1 MAEQKNNA
9 VATAGNIA
17 HKLHGAAQVVR
28 GAVTADF
35 VAVISGATKL
45 ISPKVIAA
53 IIITILLVVLT
64 PVLVIF
70 SLPQV
75 LFNWGTLQD
84 SELSVRHEQAE
95 YLQGCY
101 NDTNM
106 SDEDLMWLISIDAVK
121 NNQDIMNM
129 SQNSVTDILK
139 YFTDDS
145 DKNPDNIMDKLG
157 FDENQKNWATL
168 MYNTVN
174 QAKEDNNADLP
185 IIAGGTNNGIPSE
198 AYNDET
204 FAKLI
209 NEAEKYLGY
218 PYVFGGSSPATSFDC
233 SGFVCWV
240 YTHSGV
246 HNLPRTTAQ
255 GIYDQCKRVSD
266 SEAKPGDL
274 IFFKGTYNAGETVTH
289 IGIYVG
295 NNRMLHCGNPI
306 QYTSIDTNYWRNHFY
321 AYGRL

>member
-121 NNQDIMNM
+121 NN
-129 SQNSVTDILK
+129 
-139 YFTDDS
+139 
-145 DKNPDNIMDKLG
+145 
-157 FDENQKNWATL
+157 
-168 MYNTVN
+168 
-174 QAKEDNNADLP
+174 
-185 IIAGGTNNGIPSE
+185 
-198 AYNDET
+198 
-204 FAKLI
+204 
-209 NEAEKYLGY
+209 
-218 PYVFGGSSPATSFDC
+218 
-233 SGFVCWV
+233 
-240 YTHSGV
+240 
-246 HNLPRTTAQ
+246 
-255 GIYDQCKRVSD
+255 
-266 SEAKPGDL
+266 
-274 IFFKGTYNAGETVTH
+274 
-289 IGIYVG
+289 
-295 NNRMLHCGNPI
+295 
-306 QYTSIDTNYWRNHFY
+306 
-321 AYGRL
+321 